1 MITKLTVNNY
11 KAFENAYVN
20 IRPITVLLGA
30 NSVGKSS
37 IIQLFL
43 MLQQTGKSGLKSYK
57 SALKLYGGYVNLGA
71 PINLFRKKNSS
82 KPLTFSFEISNTIL
96 RDFLKTEYFESFKS
110 LFGMLPMYF
119 PIKGFSE
126 LEQSEIKNKN
136 QFSKYLDV
144 VTEVLTK
151 ASTKEKYKNEIGWF
165 LRRRHDIYIPQLTK
179 LNKKEFLEAYEFL
192 TDFSKKIKSDRFIIT
207 YDLILNKSNNLEI
220 SKLAIHQNGTL
231 IVEMNCNTDGID
243 IKSDL
248 IKMEVKDMV
257 EVYKMFI
264 PQNTLFN
271 SFPRISGEGE
281 FELSLKSSLIIQ
293 IINIVQMELRKEFA
307 EDKINYVSPLRAH
320 PKRYYMLDKAKLNL
334 TLDTLDGDAVAE
346 VLKDNK
352 QITKSVNIWLKRFGV
367 EVNVQEFKEVIHHLI
382 VKQNNIDLDITDVG
396 FGISQILPVI
406 IQGFLSSKDSTT
418 IIEQPE
424 IHLHPKMQADLA
436 DLFIDII
443 KGTNGKKL
451 LIETH
456 SEYLL
461 KRLRRRIS
469 EGVISPDDISIC
481 LFSPQTNEDGAIIE
495 NLEISEKGFFDW
507 PVEFYGGEIL
517 KDTTEFLKNQT
528 K

>member
-1 MITKLTVNNY
+1 MLSKLSLENY
-11 KAFENAYVN
+11 KAFEKASVN

-71 PINLFRKKNSS
+71 PINLFRKKDAT
-82 KPLTFSFEISNTIL
+82 KPLTLTLEISNTRL
-96 RDFLKTEYFESFKS
+96 KEFLKTEYFESFKS
-110 LFGMLPMYF
+110 LFSMLPYYF
-119 PIKGFSE
+119 PIKGFSK
-126 LEQSEIKNKN
+126 LEQSNIKNKT
-136 QFSKYLDV
+136 QFSKYLDA

-151 ASTKEKYKNEIGWF
+151 ATTQEKFKNEIGWF
-165 LRRRHDIYIPQLTK
+165 LQRRHDIYIPELSK
-179 LNKKEFLEAYEFL
+179 SNKKEFLEAFEFL
-192 TDFSKKIKSDRFIIT
+192 TEFSKKISSDRFIVT
-207 YDLILNKSNNLEI
+207 YDLVLNKSNNLEI
-220 SKLAIHQNGTL
+220 SRLSVHQNGTL
-231 IVEMNCNTDGID
+231 IVEMNYNEGGCD

-248 IKMEVKDMV
+248 MKIEERNKSEIH
-257 EVYKMFI
+257 KMFI

-271 SFPRISGEGE
+271 SFPKINNEGDLN
-281 FELSLKSSLIIQ
+281 LSLKSSLIIQ
-293 IINIVQMELRKEFA
+293 IIDIVQFELRKEFA
-307 EDKINYVSPLRAH
+307 EEKINYVSPLRAH

-352 QITKSVNIWLKRFGV
+352 HITSSVNIWLKRFGV
-367 EVNVQEFKEVIHHLI
+367 EVNVKEFKEVIHHLI

-436 DLFIDII
+436 DLFIDIV
-443 KGTNGKKL
+443 KKTNEKKL
-451 LIETH
+451 IIETH

-469 EGVISPDDISIC
+469 EGVISPDDVSIC
-481 LFSPQTNEDGAIIE
+481 LFSPQTKENGAIIE

-517 KDTTEFLKNQT
+517 KDTTEFLKNQN
-528 K
+528 